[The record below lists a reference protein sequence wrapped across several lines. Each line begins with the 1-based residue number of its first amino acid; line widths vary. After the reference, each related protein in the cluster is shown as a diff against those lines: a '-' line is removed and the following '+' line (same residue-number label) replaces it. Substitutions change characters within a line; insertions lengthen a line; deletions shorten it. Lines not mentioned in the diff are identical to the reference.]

1 MANFFSDNKDLQFH
15 LQHPMMRK
23 IVELKFTIEPNDS
36 LGVLAHRID
45 TLYKH

>member
-23 IVELKFTIEPNDS
+23 IVEVF
-36 LGVLAHRID
+36 LGEAALFQLHDLAHHR
-45 TLYKH
+45 